1 MIIIGAI
8 ALCVIAHLILGM
20 IWYSPML
27 FGNTWAQQTYKLS
40 STAKKDE
47 INIVYGLSALAAFIM
62 AVVLQYV
69 MAEVEIQ
76 QISEAL
82 LLGSM
87 LWLGFTF
94 TTSLVNSL
102 YQGKSKK
109 LVFIDSGYYLLSS
122 CSMSIIIFLLMYP

>member
-20 IWYSPML
+20 MWYSPLL
-27 FGNTWAQQTYKLS
+27 FGNIWAKLANRPFYS
-40 STAKKDE
+40 DKQDE
-47 INIVYGLSALAAFIM
+47 MNILYGLSALAAFTM

-69 MAEVEIQ
+69 MTEVEVQHIR
-76 QISEAL
+76 EAL

-94 TTSLVNSL
+94 TSTVVNSQ

-109 LVFIDSGYYLLSS
+109 LVFIDSSYYLVSS
-122 CSMSIIIFLLMYP
+122 LIMSVILFVLMYP